1 MEFKDLPLDK
11 TILDAIAEKGYTH
24 ATPIQEQAILPILK
38 RKDLLGCA
46 QTGTGKT
53 AAFAIPTLQILLEER
68 NKGNNGSDW
77 SAWKKMGV
85 KCLIVTP
92 TRELAIQIDDNIRE
106 YSKGTGLKHTV
117 IFGGVKQ
124 HSQVIALKRGVDVLT
139 ATPGRLLDLMN
150 QGYITLK
157 NLKIFTLD
165 EADRMLDMGF
175 VHDVRKIIKALP
187 EKRQSLF
194 FSATMPDS
202 IVNLADSLL
211 HNPIKVT
218 VAPVSSTAET
228 VTQKL
233 FLVKTGDKKNLLK
246 DVLSDKSV
254 KSVLVFTRTKHRA
267 NKISDYINE
276 IGIGAAAIHGNKS
289 QNFRQNA
296 LKSFKE
302 GKIRVLVA
310 TDLASRGIDI
320 DQLSHVINFEIPN
333 EPETYVH
340 RIGRTGRAQNTGIA
354 LSFCD
359 AEEVAY
365 INDIHRL
372 IGKKIP
378 VDSSHDFH
386 ATHQISAPS
395 RRKPAK
401 NRTARVGAPKASH
414 RGGKGGFKARQGESR
429 DRESHRSTSSE
440 SRSFSGKKTGG
451 SRGGRDSSRP
461 SSGRPSGRSTG
472 GQSSGRAG
480 GRSSGRKR

>member
-1 MEFKDLPLDK
+1 MIFTDLPLDK
-11 TILDAIAEKGYTH
+11 TIQKAIAEKGYTH
-24 ATPIQEQAILPILK
+24 PTPIQEQAILPILK
-38 RKDLLGCA
+38 RNDLLGCA

-77 SAWKKMGV
+77 SAWKKQGI

-92 TRELAIQIDDNIRE
+92 TRELAIQIDENIKE
-106 YSKGTGLKHTV
+106 YSQGTGLKHTV

-124 HSQVIALKRGVDVLT
+124 HSQVIALNRGVDVLT

-150 QGYITLK
+150 QKIISLK

-175 VHDVRKIIKALP
+175 VHDVKKIISALP
-187 EKRQSLF
+187 VKRQSLF

-202 IVNLADSLL
+202 IVSLAKSLL
-211 HNPIKVT
+211 TNPIRVT

-228 VTQKL
+228 VAQKL
-233 FLVKTGDKKNLLK
+233 FMVDTGNKQKLLRDILFDRK
-246 DVLSDKSV
+246 V
-254 KSVLVFTRTKHRA
+254 KSVLVFTRTKHKA
-267 NKISDYINE
+267 NKIADFINE

-296 LKSFKE
+296 LKDFKS

-340 RIGRTGRAQNTGIA
+340 RIGRTGRAQNTGVA
-354 LSFCD
+354 FSFCD
-359 AEEVAY
+359 ATEVPY
-365 INDIHRL
+365 INDIQKL
-372 IGKKIP
+372 IGKKIKI
-378 VDSSHDFH
+378 DQEHDFH
-386 ATHQISAPS
+386 TTHEISNTSKKRENYRQNNS
-395 RRKPAK
+395 RGNRSGDSRGTRSNDRNDRGSRNGRSSK
-401 NRTARVGAPKASH
+401 NSH
-414 RGGKGGFKARQGESR
+414 
-429 DRESHRSTSSE
+429 SE
-440 SRSFSGKKTGG
+440 RNSKSG
-451 SRGGRDSSRP
+451 RGGRNR
-461 SSGRPSGRSTG
+461 
-472 GQSSGRAG
+472 
-480 GRSSGRKR
+480 

>member
-1 MEFKDLPLDK
+1 MLFTDLPLDK
-11 TILDAIAEKGYTH
+11 TIQKAIAEKKYTH

-38 RKDLLGCA
+38 RNDLLGCA

-77 SAWKKMGV
+77 SAWKKQGI

-92 TRELAIQIDDNIRE
+92 TRELAIQIDENIKE
-106 YSKGTGLKHTV
+106 YSQGTGLKHTV

-124 HSQVIALKRGVDVLT
+124 HSQVIALNRGVDILT

-150 QGYITLK
+150 QKIISLK

-175 VHDVRKIIKALP
+175 VHDVKKIIAALP

-202 IVNLADSLL
+202 IISLAKSLL
-211 HNPIKVT
+211 TNPTRVT

-233 FLVKTGDKKNLLK
+233 FMVDTGNKQKLLRDILFDRK
-246 DVLSDKSV
+246 V
-254 KSVLVFTRTKHRA
+254 KSVLIFTRTKHKA
-267 NKISDYINE
+267 NKIADFVNE

-296 LKSFKE
+296 LKDFKS

-340 RIGRTGRAQNTGIA
+340 RIGRTGRAQNKGIA
-354 LSFCD
+354 FSFCD
-359 AEEVAY
+359 ATEVAY
-365 INDIHRL
+365 INDIQKL
-372 IGKKIP
+372 IGKKIKI
-378 VDSSHDFH
+378 DQEHDFH
-386 ATHQISAPS
+386 TIHEISNTSKKRENYRKNNS
-395 RRKPAK
+395 RGNRSGDSRGTQSKDRNNRGSRNGRSSK
-401 NRTARVGAPKASH
+401 NSH
-414 RGGKGGFKARQGESR
+414 
-429 DRESHRSTSSE
+429 SE
-440 SRSFSGKKTGG
+440 RNSKSG
-451 SRGGRDSSRP
+451 RGGR
-461 SSGRPSGRSTG
+461 
-472 GQSSGRAG
+472 
-480 GRSSGRKR
+480 KR

>member
-1 MEFKDLPLDK
+1 MLFTDLPLDK
-11 TILDAIAEKGYTH
+11 TIQKAIAEKKYTH

-38 RKDLLGCA
+38 RNDLLGCA

-77 SAWKKMGV
+77 SAWKKQGI

-92 TRELAIQIDDNIRE
+92 TRELAIQIDENIKE
-106 YSKGTGLKHTV
+106 YSQGTGLKHTV

-124 HSQVIALKRGVDVLT
+124 HSQVIALNRGVDILT

-150 QGYITLK
+150 QKIISLK
-157 NLKIFTLD
+157 DLKIFTLD

-175 VHDVRKIIKALP
+175 VHDVKKIIAALP

-202 IVNLADSLL
+202 IISLAKSLL
-211 HNPIKVT
+211 TNPTRVT

-233 FLVKTGDKKNLLK
+233 FMVDTGNKQKLLRDILFDRK
-246 DVLSDKSV
+246 V
-254 KSVLVFTRTKHRA
+254 KSVLIFTRTKHKA
-267 NKISDYINE
+267 NKIADFVNE

-296 LKSFKE
+296 LKDFKS

-340 RIGRTGRAQNTGIA
+340 RIGRTGRAQNKGIA
-354 LSFCD
+354 FSFCD
-359 AEEVAY
+359 ATEVAY
-365 INDIHRL
+365 INDIQKL
-372 IGKKIP
+372 IGKKIKI
-378 VDSSHDFH
+378 DQEHDFH
-386 ATHQISAPS
+386 TIHEISNTSKKRENYRKNNS
-395 RRKPAK
+395 RG
-401 NRTARVGAPKASH
+401 NRSGDH
-414 RGGKGGFKARQGESR
+414 RGTQSKDRNNRGSR
-429 DRESHRSTSSE
+429 NGRSSKNSHSE
-440 SRSFSGKKTGG
+440 RNSKSG
-451 SRGGRDSSRP
+451 RGGR
-461 SSGRPSGRSTG
+461 
-472 GQSSGRAG
+472 
-480 GRSSGRKR
+480 KR

>member
-1 MEFKDLPLDK
+1 MIFTDLPLDK
-11 TILDAIAEKGYTH
+11 TIQNAIAEKGYTH

-77 SAWKKMGV
+77 SAWKKQGI

-92 TRELAIQIDDNIRE
+92 TRELAIQIDENIKE

-150 QGYITLK
+150 QGIISLK

-175 VHDVRKIIKALP
+175 VHDVKKIIKALP

-202 IVNLADSLL
+202 IISLAKSLL
-211 HNPIKVT
+211 KDPIRVT

-228 VTQKL
+228 VAQKL
-233 FLVKTGDKKNLLK
+233 FMVDTANKQKLLQDILFNRK
-246 DVLSDKSV
+246 V
-254 KSVLVFTRTKHRA
+254 KSVLVFTRTKHKA
-267 NKISDYINE
+267 NKIADFVNE
-276 IGIGAAAIHGNKS
+276 IGVGAAAIHGNKS

-296 LKSFKE
+296 LKDFKS

-340 RIGRTGRAQNTGIA
+340 RIGRTGRAQNKGIA

-359 AEEVAY
+359 ATEVAY
-365 INDIHRL
+365 INDIQKL
-372 IGKKIP
+372 IGKKIKI
-378 VDSSHDFH
+378 DQEHDFH
-386 ATHQISAPS
+386 TTHEISNTVKK
-395 RRKPAK
+395 RQNFK
-401 NRTARVGAPKASH
+401 NSQY
-414 RGGKGGFKARQGESR
+414 RGR
-429 DRESHRSTSSE
+429 
-440 SRSFSGKKTGG
+440 
-451 SRGGRDSSRP
+451 
-461 SSGRPSGRSTG
+461 
-472 GQSSGRAG
+472 G
-480 GRSSGRKR
+480 GRSSKNSHSERNSKKSGSGRGGRKR